1 MLAQN
6 SNLMLELGIGL
17 TFDKPAVIIKDDKT
31 DYNFNTSSIEH
42 LAYPRDLRFSKI
54 ISFKTA

>member
-6 SNLMLELGIGL
+6 SNLMLELGMRL
-17 TFDKPAVIIKDDKT
+17 AFDKPAVIVKDDKT
-31 DYNFNTSSIEH
+31 DYSFDTSSIEH

-54 ISFKTA
+54 KSFKTA